1 MIKNSNEGNYYMN
14 INWQRANNELFAMQA
29 RLLKAIENEEI
40 HQQHVI
46 TNKMLQS
53 FSSRAIAVRSV
64 ISKKGGKTGGI
75 DEWVP
80 TTDQERYE
88 LIVWLSD
95 LSNYKALPGRR
106 IYIPKPGSTKNA
118 PNNNPDDKRPN
129 RPETVD
135 PDTGRIP
142 RIWCK

>member
-14 INWQRANNELFAMQA
+14 INWQRANNELLAMQA
-29 RLLKAIENEEI
+29 KLLEAIENKEI

-64 ISKKGGKTGGI
+64 ISKKGGKTSGV

-80 TTDQERYE
+80 TTIQERYE
-88 LIVWLSD
+88 WIVW
-95 LSNYKALPGRR
+95 
-106 IYIPKPGSTKNA
+106 
-118 PNNNPDDKRPN
+118 
-129 RPETVD
+129 
-135 PDTGRIP
+135 
-142 RIWCK
+142 